1 MKIIQKEYQILNP
14 FVNDY
19 NWEGIYISSHQ
30 DGQESEKP
38 KNMLINYKKFE
49 QNNDT
54 IALNILYVPHN
65 KKEIRTAYE
74 SKNTERKARHESS
87 GYSLSLICSFDS
99 TKNKHYV

>member
-65 KKEIRTAYE
+65 KKEIRIAYE

>member
-1 MKIIQKEYQILNP
+1 M
-14 FVNDY
+14 NDY
-19 NWEGIYISSHQ
+19 NWERIYISSHQ
-30 DGQESEKP
+30 DGQESEGP
-38 KNMLINYKKFE
+38 KNMLINYERFE

-65 KKEIRTAYE
+65 KKEIRIAYE